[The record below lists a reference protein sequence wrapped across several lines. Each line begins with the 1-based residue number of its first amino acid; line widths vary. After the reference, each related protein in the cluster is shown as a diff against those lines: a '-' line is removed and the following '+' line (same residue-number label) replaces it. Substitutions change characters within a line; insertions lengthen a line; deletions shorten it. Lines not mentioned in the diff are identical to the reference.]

1 MLNLLKKNM
10 ICLLQLG
17 VLSLAAQA
25 NAADF
30 LPLAKDVQP
39 NTRGLPPAFVQPV
52 KISICFFDMQGS
64 TGEFY
69 SRAKDLGL
77 IARRWNIIADFKV
90 LPDEAKVA
98 ENFKAG
104 KCDAAVLSTLHAREF
119 NKFMGSVDAVGAIP
133 TYEHM
138 RLLLRTLFDPKLE
151 PLTISEPY
159 QIVSVFPVGAQYL
172 HIKDRSIEDITL
184 LKDKKVSVINWDD
197 SLAKAMNH
205 LGLNAVSADV
215 GGFTKPFNNGEV
227 DALIAPSMVYW
238 PYELKQGLGD
248 KGGIYS
254 TPVLQMTASLV
265 INRDL
270 LKKKSPDID
279 SRVAAF
285 RAMTGQFQDEMLDK
299 IFNTIDKNEKDVPK
313 KYWMILEPEHE
324 KAYQEALRQTRIQ
337 LTKDGVY
344 DVTMMKV
351 LKKIRCKIDA
361 NAPECSNNDE

>member
-1 MLNLLKKNM
+1 MLHSLKKS
-10 ICLLQLG
+10 LKTVVTLG
-17 VLSLAAQA
+17 AFALAAQA

-30 LPLAKDVQP
+30 LPLAKDLQP
-39 NTRGLPPAFVQPV
+39 NVKGLPPAFVKPV

-90 LPDEAKVA
+90 MRDEDKVA
-98 ENFKAG
+98 EDFKAG

-119 NKFMGSVDAVGAIP
+119 NKFMGSVDAVGGIP

-151 PLTISEPY
+151 RLTITEPY

-172 HIKDRSIEDITL
+172 HIKDRSIEDIAQ
-184 LKDKKVSVINWDD
+184 LKDKKVSVINWDN
-197 SLAKAMNH
+197 SLATAMNKM
-205 LGLNAVSADV
+205 GLNAVASDV
-215 GGFTKPFNNGEV
+215 GGFTKPFNTNEA
-227 DALIAPSMVYW
+227 DALVAPSMVYW

-254 TPVLQMTASLV
+254 TPVVQMTASLV
-265 INRDL
+265 INRDA
-270 LKKKSPDID
+270 LKKKAPDVD

-285 RAMTGQFQDEMLDK
+285 RAMTSQFQDEMLDK
-299 IFNTIDKNEKDVPK
+299 IFHTIDKNEKDVPK

-324 KAYQEALRQTRIQ
+324 QAYQAALRDVRIQ
-337 LTKDGVY
+337 LTKEGVY
-344 DVTMMKV
+344 DATMMKV
-351 LKKIRCKIDA
+351 LKKVRCKIEP